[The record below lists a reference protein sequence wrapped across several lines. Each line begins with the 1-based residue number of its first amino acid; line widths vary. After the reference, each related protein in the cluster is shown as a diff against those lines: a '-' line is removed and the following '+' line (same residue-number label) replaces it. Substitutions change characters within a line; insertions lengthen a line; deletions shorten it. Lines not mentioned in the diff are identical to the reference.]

1 MEQEKKTAGAKK
13 APAPKGTRTQRL
25 FTFRLDDEN
34 AEWLHSQANR
44 GRYLNDLIKADRE
57 KQ

>member
-1 MEQEKKTAGAKK
+1 MKAAGAKK

-34 AEWLHSQANR
+34 ADWLYSQVNR
-44 GRYLNDLIKADRE
+44 GRYINDLIKADRE